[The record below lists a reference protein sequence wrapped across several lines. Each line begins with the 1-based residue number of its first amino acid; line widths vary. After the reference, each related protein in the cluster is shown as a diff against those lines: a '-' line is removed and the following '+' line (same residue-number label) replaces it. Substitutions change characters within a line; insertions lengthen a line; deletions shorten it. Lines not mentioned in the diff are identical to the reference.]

1 MLSHAPPDSFRI
13 SCSALLRPSAGVP
26 IAPAVGAMGWEPLS
40 AGLHFNSSFI
50 EPGDLPVEVSS

>member
-40 AGLHFNSSFI
+40 AGLSFI